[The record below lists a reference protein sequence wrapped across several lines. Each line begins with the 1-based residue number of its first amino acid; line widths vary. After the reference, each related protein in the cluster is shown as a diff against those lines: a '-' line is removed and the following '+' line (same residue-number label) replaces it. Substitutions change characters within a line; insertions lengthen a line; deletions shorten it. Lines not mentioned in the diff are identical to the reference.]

1 MDILI
6 SILSGLF
13 GGVIG
18 SCFILYIKTKKYI
31 NRVDQKSSSL
41 INTGNMENNNY
52 NSIKEWKNVYI

>member
-52 NSIKEWKNVYI
+52 NSIKE